1 MIVLFLLLPKRQLL
15 ALQEEDAK
23 ILHGIDNIINLL
35 KPNVLVKKLLIF
47 SFTSEEINSENFK
60 ISQHQFLDS
69 G

>member
-1 MIVLFLLLPKRQLL
+1 MIVLFLFLLKRQLL

-35 KPNVLVKKLLIF
+35 RPRVLVKKLLI
-47 SFTSEEINSENFK
+47 SSSTSEEINLENFK
-60 ISQHQFLDS
+60 IFQRPFLDS